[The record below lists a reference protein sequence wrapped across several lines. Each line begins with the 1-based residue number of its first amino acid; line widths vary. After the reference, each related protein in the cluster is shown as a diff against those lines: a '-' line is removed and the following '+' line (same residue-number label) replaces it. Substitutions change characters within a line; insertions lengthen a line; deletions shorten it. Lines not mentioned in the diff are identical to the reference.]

1 MGKTKYRR
9 KDKNQE
15 ALMVLDINE
24 GMRTKCQLILDRIRE
39 SEDSN
44 NLSPVFNSMEEAKAW
59 IEA

>member
-1 MGKTKYRR
+1 MGKTKY
-9 KDKNQE
+9 
-15 ALMVLDINE
+15 
-24 GMRTKCQLILDRIRE
+24 QLTLDRIRK

>member
-1 MGKTKYRR
+1 
-9 KDKNQE
+9 
-15 ALMVLDINE
+15 MVLDINE
-24 GMRTKCQLILDRIRE
+24 GMRTKCQLILDHIRE